1 MSHSL
6 ASPSFTA
13 TFRRWLVRTWAEP
26 DGRSNFV
33 GVAGTVVFALL
44 LWLVGPRVLRLEH
57 IPSVTRPH
65 ASPKEFSIEIAPDA
79 FVRPEEKQPDPF
91 KFVETNPDAPENTP
105 DRTANFG
112 AQNQQVAQETP
123 TPDGRS
129 DRPATEGK
137 EDFESSQI
145 VSGRL
150 TQPIEEVEAVPEIV
164 EQQEQIVSAPKAEQN
179 PLTGTEKVEGED
191 KTAYGSNVAKIPE
204 NVRPVD
210 ERVEGDKVAP
220 LIEGLA
226 GLQPAIDPTKPRP
239 RPQLVNPPQ
248 TRPAILADNKFG
260 TENIGN
266 IAVDAK
272 WSNYGAYLQRMIDS
286 VQIQWERILIDS
298 KVYPPSGSSA
308 TVKFVMNNEGNISR
322 IVNVE
327 SNSSESARRA
337 CVSAITD
344 RAPYG
349 AWTDDMKALLGEQQ
363 EMTFTFYYQ

>member
-6 ASPSFTA
+6 ASTSPAVS
-13 TFRRWLVRTWAEP
+13 FRRWLARTWAEP

-33 GVAGTVVFALL
+33 GVAGMIIFTLL
-44 LWLVGPRVLRLEH
+44 LWALGPRLLRLEH
-57 IPSVTRPH
+57 IPTATRPH
-65 ASPKEFSIEIAPDA
+65 ATAREFSIEIEPDA
-79 FVRPEEKQPDPF
+79 FAKPVEAPDPF
-91 KFVETNPDAPENTP
+91 KFVETNPDAPENIP
-105 DRTANFG
+105 DKTTNFA
-112 AQNQQVAQETP
+112 AQNQQVAQEKA
-123 TPDGRS
+123 TPDSRS
-129 DRPATEGK
+129 DRPAIDGK
-137 EDFESSQI
+137 KDFESTQI
-145 VSGRL
+145 VNGRL
-150 TQPIEEVEAVPEIV
+150 TQPIEEVEAVPEV
-164 EQQEQIVSAPKAEQN
+164 TQPQEQMVSPPKAEQN
-179 PLTGTEKVEGED
+179 PLTGTEKIQGED
-191 KTAYGSNVAKIPE
+191 ATAFGSNVAKIPD

-210 ERVEGDKVAP
+210 ERVEGEKVAP
-220 LIEGLA
+220 LIEGLT
-226 GLQPAIDPTKPRP
+226 GLQPAIDPTRPRP
-239 RPQLVNPPQ
+239 RPQLTKPPQ

-298 KVYPPSGSSA
+298 KVNPPSGSSV
-308 TVKFVMNNEGNISR
+308 TVKFVMNQEGNISR

-349 AWTDDMKALLGEQQ
+349 AWTDDMKALLGVEQ